1 MFLNEFE
8 FINIFWLFILCLL
21 FKKFV
26 KEYEWVK
33 DILLFLEG
41 VFEFIVLKLVL
52 LLKNKFLLF
61 CVLKRLL
68 EEKDFLS
75 IGLVKLLSFWIL
87 L

>member
-8 FINIFWLFILCLL
+8 FINVFWLFILCLL

-26 KEYEWVK
+26 TYYEWVK

-41 VFEFIVLKLVL
+41 VFEFIVLKFIL
-52 LLKNKFLLF
+52 LFKSKFLLLY
-61 CVLKRLL
+61 VLKRLL

-75 IGLVKLLSFWIL
+75 VGLV
-87 L
+87 